1 MKKNDTLHVERKLYL
16 ATAVRSIFPNH
27 GNVYYY

>member
-1 MKKNDTLHVERKLYL
+1 MLKENYS

-27 GNVYYY
+27 SNMYYYW